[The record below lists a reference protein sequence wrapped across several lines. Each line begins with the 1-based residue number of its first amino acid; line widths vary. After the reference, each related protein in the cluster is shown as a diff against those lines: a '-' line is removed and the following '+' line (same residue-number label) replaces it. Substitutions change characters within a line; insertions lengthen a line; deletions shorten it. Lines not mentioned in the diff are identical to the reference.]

1 MKKDPALSIICT
13 IIFFIGIVAAFLG
26 YLIPEAKTL
35 KYTLLAVSFIY
46 LFSGWYIFKGY
57 HPDGHPLLLFLMG
70 YLYSSVFLAFAFVT
84 FSLPGAKTFIFI
96 APFWAATQLIM
107 VAAIRKKLSKEGF
120 IQFLTEGGLMII
132 LSIILLIKY

>member
-1 MKKDPALSIICT
+1 MKKYPALSIICT
-13 IIFFIGIVAAFLG
+13 IIFSIGIVTAFLG

-35 KYTLLAVSFIY
+35 KCILLAVSFIY

-70 YLYSSVFLAFAFVT
+70 YLYSSVFIAFAFVI
-84 FSLPGAKTFIFI
+84 FSWPGAKNFIFV

-107 VAAIRKKLSKEGF
+107 ITVIRRKLSKENF
-120 IQFLTEGGLMII
+120 IQFLTEGGLMLV
-132 LSIILLIKY
+132 LSIVLLIKY